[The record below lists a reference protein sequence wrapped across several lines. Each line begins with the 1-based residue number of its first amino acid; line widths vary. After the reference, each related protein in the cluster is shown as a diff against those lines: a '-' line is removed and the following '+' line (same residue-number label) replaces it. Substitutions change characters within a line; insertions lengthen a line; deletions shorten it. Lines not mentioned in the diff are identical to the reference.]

1 MRQMFEDD
9 LKEIKQKIET
19 FAEEVKAA
27 FSGSVDCLYSGNVEE
42 AEKIIEHD
50 AMLDERETEINEK
63 AILLI
68 AKQQPVAKDLRRLIV
83 ALRIATDLER
93 MGDHAKNIA
102 KATIQL
108 GENHGIPIP
117 QEIDEMKKIAL
128 EMVDTSMTAFE
139 YEDISI
145 ASTLS
150 EVDNRLDDTFGDV
163 VQDLLKRSA
172 INSEQIQHIMQ
183 VSYIARYIERFGDHV
198 TNIGESVLYLNKGRM
213 ISLND

>member
-9 LKEIKQKIET
+9 LKEIKMNIEA
-19 FAEEVKAA
+19 FAEEVKTALIRA
-27 FSGSVDCLYSGNVEE
+27 VDCLYEGNVKE
-42 AEKIIEHD
+42 AGKIIEDD
-50 AMLDERETEINEK
+50 AKLDERETEINEK

-93 MGDHAKNIA
+93 MGDHARNVA

-108 GENHGIPIP
+108 GDDHGIPIP
-117 QEIDEMKKIAL
+117 DEIDGMKKIAL

-145 ASTLS
+145 ASKLAD
-150 EVDNRLDDTFGDV
+150 VDNRLDDTFGYV
-163 VQDLLKRSA
+163 VKDLLNRSA
-172 INSEQIQHIMQ
+172 VNTEQIQHIMQ

-198 TNIGESVLYLNKGRM
+198 TNIGESVLYLNKGKM